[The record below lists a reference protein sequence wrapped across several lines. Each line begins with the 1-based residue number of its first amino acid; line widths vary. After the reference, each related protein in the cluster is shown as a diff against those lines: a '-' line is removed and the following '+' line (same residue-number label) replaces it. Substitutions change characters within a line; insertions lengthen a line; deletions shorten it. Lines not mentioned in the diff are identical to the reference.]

1 MPCFFSFLFLFLYL
15 TSIDMNFYAAVFHAQ
30 GKVNDVYDTCS
41 SVLVE
46 LGESIPDSST
56 LSTSEMIRET
66 LKMYNEIGCKWL
78 EAEKTDDKTLNTT
91 LQLYRAIALASFF
104 CKHRNMVVYFT
115 CKAVQL
121 TLQRG
126 LCEFTLVSIMQFAS
140 VTTLDDNAA
149 LC

>member
-1 MPCFFSFLFLFLYL
+1 M
-15 TSIDMNFYAAVFHAQ
+15 
-30 GKVNDVYDTCS
+30 NDVYNTCS

-46 LGESIPDSST
+46 IGESIPESSA
-56 LSTSEMIRET
+56 LINSSEMIKDT
-66 LKMYNEIGCKWL
+66 LNMYKEVGDKWL
-78 EAEKTDDKTLNTT
+78 EGEKTNDKTLNTT

-104 CKHRNMVVYFT
+104 CKSYNMVVYFT

>member
-1 MPCFFSFLFLFLYL
+1 MY
-15 TSIDMNFYAAVFHAQ
+15 N
-30 GKVNDVYDTCS
+30 TCS

-56 LSTSEMIRET
+56 VTTSEMIRET
-66 LKMYNEIGCKWL
+66 LNMYNEVGDKWF
-78 EAEKTDDKTLNTT
+78 EGERTHDKTLNTT

-121 TLQRG
+121 TLQKG
-126 LCEFTLVSIMQFAS
+126 LCEFTLVSIMHFAS

-149 LC
+149 IC

>member
-1 MPCFFSFLFLFLYL
+1 M
-15 TSIDMNFYAAVFHAQ
+15 
-30 GKVNDVYDTCS
+30 NDVYDTCS

-46 LGESIPDSST
+46 LGESIPESPV

-66 LKMYNEIGCKWL
+66 LNMYKEVGTKWL
-78 EAEKTDDKTLNTT
+78 EGEETGDKTLNTT
-91 LQLYRAIALASFF
+91 LQFYRAIALASHF
-104 CKHRNMVVYFT
+104 CKSHSTGVYFA

-126 LCEFTLVSIMQFAS
+126 LCKGAPLSLLQLTSAVM
-140 VTTLDDNAA
+140 TDDNAA

>member
-1 MPCFFSFLFLFLYL
+1 M
-15 TSIDMNFYAAVFHAQ
+15 
-30 GKVNDVYDTCS
+30 YDTCS

-56 LSTSEMIRET
+56 VTTSEMIRET
-66 LKMYNEIGCKWL
+66 LNMYNEVGDKWF
-78 EAEKTDDKTLNTT
+78 EGERTHDKTLNTT

-121 TLQRG
+121 TLRKG
-126 LCEFTLVSIMQFAS
+126 LCECTPLTLLLFTSTSM
-140 VTTLDDNAA
+140 TDDNAA
-149 LC
+149 FC